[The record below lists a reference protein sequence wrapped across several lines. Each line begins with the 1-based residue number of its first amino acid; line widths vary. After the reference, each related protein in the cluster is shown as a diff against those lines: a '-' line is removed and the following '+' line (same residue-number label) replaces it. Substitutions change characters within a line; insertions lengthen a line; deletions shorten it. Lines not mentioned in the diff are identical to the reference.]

1 MLYTFTRMTIS
12 TGRPFEVA
20 HIQVELDE
28 QFVRE
33 SEVIEFPN
41 GMTCFRH
48 ELNRIQEYEIMMLP
62 HAARLSLSLVS
73 DETKDSNV
81 SRLRS
86 HARKRLSDSI
96 ELVKGL
102 RRLV

>member
-20 HIQVELDE
+20 HSQVELDE
-28 QFVRE
+28 QLVRK
-33 SEVIEFPN
+33 SGIIEFPN
-41 GMTCFRH
+41 GMTCFKH
-48 ELNRIQEYEIMMLP
+48 ELNIVQGYDLTLLP
-62 HAARLSLSLVS
+62 TSVRYALSLVS
-73 DETKDSNV
+73 DETKESNV

-102 RRLV
+102 RRMV

>member
-20 HIQVELDE
+20 HIQVEIDD
-28 QFVRE
+28 QFVLE
-33 SEVIEFPN
+33 SGVIEFPN
-41 GMTCFRH
+41 GMTCYRH
-48 ELNRIQEYEIMMLP
+48 ELNRVQEYELTLLLTS
-62 HAARLSLSLVS
+62 ARFALSLVS
-73 DETKDSNV
+73 DETKESNV
-81 SRLRS
+81 SRLRA
-86 HARKRLSDSI
+86 HARKRMSDSI

>member
-20 HIQVELDE
+20 HIQVELDD
-28 QFVRE
+28 QSVRE
-33 SEVIEFPN
+33 SGVIKFPN
-41 GMTCFRH
+41 GLSCFMR
-48 ELNRIQEYEIMMLP
+48 ELNRIQEFDLTMLP
-62 HAARLSLSLVS
+62 TSARFALSLVS
-73 DETKDSNV
+73 DETKESNV

>member
-28 QFVRE
+28 QLVRE
-33 SEVIEFPN
+33 SGVIEFPN

-48 ELNRIQEYEIMMLP
+48 ELNRIQEFDLTMLP
-62 HAARLSLSLVS
+62 TSARFALSLVS
-73 DETKDSNV
+73 DETKESNV

>member
-20 HIQVELDE
+20 HIHVELDD
-28 QFVRE
+28 QAVRE
-33 SEVIEFPN
+33 SGVIEFPN
-41 GMTCFRH
+41 GLSCYTH
-48 ELNRIQEYEIMMLP
+48 ELNRIQEFDLTMLP
-62 HAARLSLSLVS
+62 TSARFALSLVS
-73 DETKDSNV
+73 DETKESNV

-86 HARKRLSDSI
+86 HARKRLSDSV

>member
-1 MLYTFTRMTIS
+1 MLYTFTRMNIQ
-12 TGRPFEVA
+12 TGRSFEVA
-20 HIQVELDE
+20 HVQVELDE
-28 QFVRE
+28 QAVRE
-33 SEVIEFPN
+33 SRVIEFPN
-41 GMTCFRH
+41 GMTCYTH
-48 ELNRIQEYEIMMLP
+48 ELNRVQEYELMMLP
-62 HAARLSLSLVS
+62 HSARLSLSLVS

-81 SRLRS
+81 SRLRA

>member
-12 TGRPFEVA
+12 TGHPFKIT

-28 QFVRE
+28 QLVRE
-33 SEVIEFPN
+33 SGLIKFPN

-48 ELNRIQEYEIMMLP
+48 ELNRVQEYELTLLLTSVRY
-62 HAARLSLSLVS
+62 ALSLVS
-73 DETKDSNV
+73 DETKESNV
-81 SRLRS
+81 SRLRA

-96 ELVKGL
+96 ELIKGI
-102 RRLV
+102 RRKL

>member
-28 QFVRE
+28 QFVLE

-41 GMTCFRH
+41 
-48 ELNRIQEYEIMMLP
+48 
-62 HAARLSLSLVS
+62 VS
-73 DETKDSNV
+73 
-81 SRLRS
+81 
-86 HARKRLSDSI
+86 
-96 ELVKGL
+96 
-102 RRLV
+102 

>member
-28 QFVRE
+28 Q
-33 SEVIEFPN
+33 SGVIKFPN
-41 GMTCFRH
+41 GLSCFMR
-48 ELNRIQEYEIMMLP
+48 ELNRIQEFDLTMLP
-62 HAARLSLSLVS
+62 TSARFALSLVS
-73 DETKDSNV
+73 DETKESNV